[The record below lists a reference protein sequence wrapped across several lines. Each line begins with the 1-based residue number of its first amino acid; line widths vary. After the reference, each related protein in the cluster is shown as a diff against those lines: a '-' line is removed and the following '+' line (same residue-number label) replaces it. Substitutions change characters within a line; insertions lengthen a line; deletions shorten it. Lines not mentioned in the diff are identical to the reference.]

1 MIIGWIGTGTTGKP
15 MVSHLIK
22 AGNDVIVYN
31 RTLSK
36 CNDLIELGAKV
47 CSTPKEVAEKTDV
60 IFTMLGFP
68 SDVENVYFGEK
79 GILAGIKPGMVLID
93 MTTSSPRL
101 AKRIYDEA
109 KKKGSSA
116 LDAPIEGDDLAARK
130 KTLHV
135 MVGGDE
141 EIFEDIYPLFMVV
154 AETATFMG
162 EAGSGQNTK
171 MANQILIADTMIGVV
186 ESLLYAYKTGLDLKK
201 VIEVIGKGTASS
213 WSINNLGRRIIKKK
227 FNSEFYIKH
236 FIKDMGIALDEANRM
251 GLALPGL
258 ALAKQLYEAVQ
269 AQGHGRLGTH
279 ALQLALA
286 TLCGLDWQNR

>member
-201 VIEVIGKGTASS
+201 VISVIGKGTASS
-213 WSINNLGRRIIKKK
+213 WSINNLGRRIIKKN
-227 FNSEFYIKH
+227 FNPGFYIKH
-236 FIKDMGIALDEANRM
+236 FVKDMGIILEESERM
-251 GLALPGL
+251 CLALPGL
-258 ALAKQLYEAVQ
+258 SLVRQFYIAAMNLGMEN
-269 AQGHGRLGTH
+269 LGTQGIFKVF
-279 ALQLALA
+279 AQMNGIDL
-286 TLCGLDWQNR
+286 

>member
-1 MIIGWIGTGTTGKP
+1 MIGWIGTGTTGKP

-36 CNDLIELGAKV
+36 CDDLSELGAKV
-47 CSTPKEVAEKTDV
+47 CTTPKEVAEKTDI

-79 GILAGIKPGMVLID
+79 GILAGVKPGKILID

-109 KKKGSSA
+109 KKLGAFS
-116 LDAPIEGDDLAARK
+116 LDGPIEGDDLAARK
-130 KTLHV
+130 KTLHI

-141 EIFEDIYPLFMVV
+141 EIFEDIYPLFMTV

-201 VIEVIGKGTASS
+201 VIEVVGKGTASS

-227 FNSEFYIKH
+227 FHPGFFIKH
-236 FIKDMGIALDEANRM
+236 FVKDMGIILEESERM
-251 GLALPGL
+251 HLALPGVSL
-258 ALAKQLYEAVQ
+258 VRQFYIAAMNLGMEN
-269 AQGHGRLGTH
+269 LGTQGIYKVF
-279 ALQLALA
+279 AKMNNIDL
-286 TLCGLDWQNR
+286 

>member
-1 MIIGWIGTGTTGKP
+1 MIIGWIGTGSTGKP

-36 CNDLIELGAKV
+36 CDDLSELGAKV
-47 CSTPKEVAEKTDV
+47 CSTPKEVAEKSDI

-79 GILAGIKPGMVLID
+79 GILAGIKPGMILID

-109 KKKGSSA
+109 KEKGAFS

-141 EIFEDIYPLFMVV
+141 EKFEEIYPFFMVV

-186 ESLLYAYKTGLDLKK
+186 ESLLYAYKSGLDLKK
-201 VIEVIGKGTASS
+201 VIEVIGKGTAAS

-227 FNSEFYIKH
+227 FHPGFYIKH
-236 FIKDMGIALDEANRM
+236 FVKDMGIILEESERM
-251 GLALPGL
+251 RLALPGISL
-258 ALAKQLYEAVQ
+258 VRQFYIAAMNLGMEN
-269 AQGHGRLGTH
+269 LGTQGIYKVF
-279 ALQLALA
+279 AKMNNIDL
-286 TLCGLDWQNR
+286 

>member
-1 MIIGWIGTGTTGKP
+1 MIGWIGTGTTGKP

-22 AGNDVIVYN
+22 AGNNVIVYN

-36 CNDLIELGAKV
+36 CDDLTELGAKV
-47 CSTPKEVAEKTDV
+47 CSTPKEVAEKTDIV
-60 IFTMLGFP
+60 FTMLGFP
-68 SDVENVYFGEK
+68 SDVEEVYFGEK
-79 GILAGIKPGMVLID
+79 GILAGVKPGMILID

-109 KKKGSSA
+109 KKKGVFS

-141 EIFEDIYPLFMVV
+141 EKFEDIYPIFMTV

-227 FNSEFYIKH
+227 FNPGFYIKH
-236 FIKDMGIALDEANRM
+236 FVKDMGIILEESERM
-251 GLALPGL
+251 RLALPGISL
-258 ALAKQLYEAVQ
+258 VRQFYIAAMNLGMEN
-269 AQGHGRLGTH
+269 LGTQGIYKVF
-279 ALQLALA
+279 AKMNNIDL
-286 TLCGLDWQNR
+286 

>member
-1 MIIGWIGTGTTGKP
+1 MIIGWIGVGFTGKP

-36 CNDLIELGAKV
+36 CDDLAELGAKV
-47 CSTPKEVAEKTDV
+47 CTTPKEVAEKSDI

-68 SDVENVYFGEK
+68 SDVEEVYFGEK
-79 GILAGIKPGMVLID
+79 GLLSGVKPGKILID

-109 KKKGSSA
+109 KEKGAFS

-141 EIFEDIYPLFMVV
+141 EIFEDVYPIFMTV

-186 ESLLYAYKTGLDLKK
+186 ESLLYAHKTGLDLKK
-201 VIEVIGKGTASS
+201 VIGVIGKGTASS

-227 FNSEFYIKH
+227 FHPGFYIKH
-236 FIKDMGIALDEANRM
+236 FVKDMGIILEESERM
-251 GLALPGL
+251 RLALPGL
-258 ALAKQLYEAVQ
+258 SLVRQFYIAAMNLGMEN
-269 AQGHGRLGTH
+269 LGTQGIYKVF
-279 ALQLALA
+279 AKMNNIDL
-286 TLCGLDWQNR
+286 

>member
-1 MIIGWIGTGTTGKP
+1 MIGWIGTGTTGKP

-22 AGNDVIVYN
+22 AGNDVFVYN
-31 RTLSK
+31 RTISK
-36 CNDLIELGAKV
+36 CNDLTELGDNVYV
-47 CSTPKEVAEKTDV
+47 CSTPKEVAEKSDI

-68 SDVENVYFGEK
+68 SDVENVYFGEN
-79 GILAGIKPGMVLID
+79 GIFSGVKAGKILVD

-109 KKKGSSA
+109 KKKGAFS

-135 MVGGDE
+135 MAGGDE
-141 EIFEDIYPLFMVV
+141 DIFEDIYPLFMAV
-154 AETATFMG
+154 AETATYMG

-186 ESLLYAYKTGLDLKK
+186 ESLLYAYKTGLDLTK

-213 WSINNLGRRIIKKK
+213 WSINNLGRRIIKNK
-227 FNSEFYIKH
+227 FHPGFYIKH
-236 FIKDMGIALDEANRM
+236 FVKDMGIILEESERIN
-251 GLALPGL
+251 LALPGL
-258 ALAKQLYEAVQ
+258 SLVRQFYIAAMNMGMED
-269 AQGHGRLGTH
+269 LGTQGIYKVF
-279 ALQLALA
+279 AKMNGIDL
-286 TLCGLDWQNR
+286 

>member
-1 MIIGWIGTGTTGKP
+1 MKIGWIGTGTTGKP

-36 CNDLIELGAKV
+36 CDDLTELGAKV
-47 CSTPKEVAEKTDV
+47 CTTPKEVTEKADI

-68 SDVENVYFGEK
+68 SDVENVYFGEN
-79 GILAGIKPGMVLID
+79 GILSGVNPGKILID

-101 AKRIYDEA
+101 AKRIYDDA
-109 KKKGSSA
+109 KEKGAFS

-135 MVGGDE
+135 MAGGDE
-141 EIFEDIYPLFMVV
+141 EIFEDVYQLFMTV
-154 AETATFMG
+154 AENATYMG

-201 VIEVIGKGTASS
+201 VIGVIGKGTASS

-227 FNSEFYIKH
+227 FNPGFYIKH
-236 FIKDMGIALDEANRM
+236 FVKDMGIILEESERM
-251 GLALPGL
+251 RLALPGL
-258 ALAKQLYEAVQ
+258 SLVRQFYIAAMNLGMEN
-269 AQGHGRLGTH
+269 LGTQGIYKVF
-279 ALQLALA
+279 AKMNGIDL
-286 TLCGLDWQNR
+286 

>member
-1 MIIGWIGTGTTGKP
+1 MIIGWIGVGFTGKP

-36 CNDLIELGAKV
+36 CDDLAELGAKV
-47 CSTPKEVAEKTDV
+47 CTTPKEVAEKSDI

-68 SDVENVYFGEK
+68 SDVEEVYFGEK
-79 GILAGIKPGMVLID
+79 GLLAGVKPGKILID

-109 KKKGSSA
+109 KEKGAFS

-141 EIFEDIYPLFMVV
+141 EIFEDVYPIFMTV

-186 ESLLYAYKTGLDLKK
+186 ESLLYAHKTGLDLKK
-201 VIEVIGKGTASS
+201 VIGVIGKGTASS

-227 FNSEFYIKH
+227 FHPGFYIKH
-236 FIKDMGIALDEANRM
+236 FVKDMGIILEESERM
-251 GLALPGL
+251 RLALPGL
-258 ALAKQLYEAVQ
+258 SLVRQFYIAAMNLGMEN
-269 AQGHGRLGTH
+269 LGTQGIYKVF
-279 ALQLALA
+279 AKMNNIDL
-286 TLCGLDWQNR
+286 

>member
-36 CNDLIELGAKV
+36 CDDLIELGAKV

-109 KKKGSSA
+109 KKKGVST

-141 EIFEDIYPLFMVV
+141 EIFEDIYPLFMTV

-227 FNSEFYIKH
+227 FHPGFFIKH
-236 FIKDMGIALDEANRM
+236 FVKDMGIILEESERM
-251 GLALPGL
+251 RLALPGVSL
-258 ALAKQLYEAVQ
+258 VRQFYIAAMNLGMEN
-269 AQGHGRLGTH
+269 LGTQGIYKVF
-279 ALQLALA
+279 AKMNNIDL
-286 TLCGLDWQNR
+286 

>member
-1 MIIGWIGTGTTGKP
+1 MIIGWIGVGTTGKP

-36 CNDLIELGAKV
+36 CDDLIELGAKV
-47 CSTPKEVAEKTDV
+47 CTTPKEVAEKSGV
-60 IFTMLGFP
+60 VFTMLGFP
-68 SDVENVYFGEK
+68 SDVEDVYFGEK
-79 GILAGIKPGMVLID
+79 GILAGVKPGQILID

-109 KKKGSSA
+109 KKKRAFS

-130 KTLHV
+130 KTLHI

-141 EIFEDIYPLFMVV
+141 EKFEDIYPLFMTV
-154 AETATFMG
+154 AETAT
-162 EAGSGQNTK
+162 GSGQNTK

-186 ESLLYAYKTGLDLKK
+186 ESLLYAHKTGLDLKK
-201 VIEVIGKGTASS
+201 VIGVIGKGTASS

-227 FNSEFYIKH
+227 FHPGFYIKH
-236 FIKDMGIALDEANRM
+236 FVKDMGIILEESERM
-251 GLALPGL
+251 RLALPGL
-258 ALAKQLYEAVQ
+258 SLVRQFYIAAMNLGMEN
-269 AQGHGRLGTH
+269 LGTQGIYKVF
-279 ALQLALA
+279 AKMNNIDL
-286 TLCGLDWQNR
+286 

>member
-227 FNSEFYIKH
+227 FHPGFYIKH
-236 FIKDMGIALDEANRM
+236 FVKDMGIILDESERLR
-251 GLALPGL
+251 LALPGISL
-258 ALAKQLYEAVQ
+258 VRQFYIAAMNLGMED
-269 AQGHGRLGTH
+269 LGTQGIYKVF
-279 ALQLALA
+279 AKMNNIDL
-286 TLCGLDWQNR
+286 